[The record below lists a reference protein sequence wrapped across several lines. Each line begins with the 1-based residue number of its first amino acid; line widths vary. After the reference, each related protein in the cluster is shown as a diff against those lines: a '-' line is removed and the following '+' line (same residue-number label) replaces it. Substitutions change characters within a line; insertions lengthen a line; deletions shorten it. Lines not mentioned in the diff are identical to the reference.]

1 MNHGKIKNNLLSK
14 ISINDF
20 KLNVFLI
27 YNLRACIYY
36 VSSLLHYIYICL
48 YINIYDF
55 LIANVISC
63 TFLEIL
69 KKVLK

>member
-36 VSSLLHYIYICL
+36 VSSPLNYIYVCSYV
-48 YINIYDF
+48 YIYTYMIF
-55 LIANVISC
+55 LLLMLFHVH
-63 TFLEIL
+63 F
-69 KKVLK
+69 

>member
-36 VSSLLHYIYICL
+36 VSSILHYIYVCYLCL
-48 YINIYDF
+48 YIHIYHF
-55 LIANVISC
+55 LIANVIACS
-63 TFLEIL
+63 FL
-69 KKVLK
+69 